1 MECWF
6 AVFGPPV
13 QLISDQE
20 QSMVS
25 HEAGRELERF
35 QIERVPKGSTSG
47 QAGKQNT
54 GTGLVERHIGLLE
67 LTMKKVA
74 AELDRQGIAIQ
85 PHELSRECA
94 MSHNMSLNYG
104 GATPS
109 MAVFGVLPRPFYQED
124 GNGIMALAGA
134 LQTDITPFERALRI
148 RQTALSMVQMAVAE
162 DRVARANRSRPH
174 QLKLEELIPG
184 TTLVDY
190 YRETQ
195 GDVGWRGPAEL
206 LKVNRSEGNA
216 ILSYQG
222 RPTMS
227 KLQETDLNYLR
238 ASVEKLSPYK
248 VVTVGGS
255 WNGKKALPRG
265 GKRLPPPSH

>member
-109 MAVFGVLPRPFYQED
+109 MAVFRSVAQAVLPGRRQRHH
-124 GNGIMALAGA
+124 GAGRC
-134 LQTDITPFERALRI
+134 PP
-148 RQTALSMVQMAVAE
+148 
-162 DRVARANRSRPH
+162 DRH
-174 QLKLEELIPG
+174 H
-184 TTLVDY
+184 T
-190 YRETQ
+190 
-195 GDVGWRGPAEL
+195 
-206 LKVNRSEGNA
+206 
-216 ILSYQG
+216 
-222 RPTMS
+222 
-227 KLQETDLNYLR
+227 LR
-238 ASVEKLSPYK
+238 ACTEDKTNC
-248 VVTVGGS
+248 VVDGADGCR
-255 WNGKKALPRG
+255 RG
-265 GKRLPPPSH
+265 